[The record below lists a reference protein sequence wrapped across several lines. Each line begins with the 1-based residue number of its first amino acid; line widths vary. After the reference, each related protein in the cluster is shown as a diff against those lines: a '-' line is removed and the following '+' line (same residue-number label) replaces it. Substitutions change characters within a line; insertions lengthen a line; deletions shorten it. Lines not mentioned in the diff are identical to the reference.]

1 MPPSPSSPPG
11 FWAPPNQAEAK
22 PAQTAPST
30 PQNAGPPPADQGKFA
45 QPGANPANE
54 PERLFSL
61 DPSIIDKIF
70 TDHLGVSDQ
79 VMAKMPK
86 TNINET
92 VKAISDAAQQVPK
105 IEGLGRLDARVD
117 TVNDAGSGRIASIGK
132 FLLDGKDL
140 EKIGKITAS
149 DPSADTKMRILT
161 PEGAAE
167 LNAILQHVGAHP
179 GVVGSVIIGHDGLL
193 IVNNMPP
200 EMDAE
205 YFGVMAYTLFMSTTH
220 ATAKMGSQ
228 RVEQIVSK
236 TPLGYLVIANFG
248 NGLLVTASDVQ
259 NIETLIPLLRSI
271 TQLVAP

>member
-1 MPPSPSSPPG
+1 MPASPP
-11 FWAPPNQAEAK
+11 
-22 PAQTAPST
+22 
-30 PQNAGPPPADQGKFA
+30 QNPPAAPGDASRFA
-45 QPGANPANE
+45 QPAAGPGGE

-70 TDHLGVSDQ
+70 TDHLGVSEQ

-105 IEGLGRLDARVD
+105 IEGLGRLDARID
-117 TVNDAGSGRIASIGK
+117 TTNEAGSGRIASIGK

-140 EKIGKITAS
+140 EKIGKITSS
-149 DPSADTKMRILT
+149 DPSDTKMRILT

-167 LNAILQHVGAHP
+167 LNSILQHVGAHP
-179 GVVGSVIIGHDGLL
+179 GVLGSVIIGHDGLL

-205 YFGVMAYTLFMSTTH
+205 YFGVMAYTVFMSTTH

-259 NIETLIPLLRSI
+259 VIEGLIPLLRSI